1 MPRNKHPE
9 ETVKKILDTS
19 LALFAEKGF
28 EQTTVL
34 DIVNNLGGL
43 TRGAFYHHFKS
54 KEEVLA
60 AIFQRDEDENNFLNK
75 ALDAEVDSGLER
87 VRHALRLSLTAS
99 AENPQRI
106 AVSNLAHSLLK
117 SPRFLAEH
125 IQGIKADSYRLAT
138 LLDEGMKDG
147 SIKQGNPLHI
157 AELFMLLA
165 NLWMMP
171 NLFPSS
177 KEDAVAKVKMI
188 EQIFAGL
195 GYDFIEGELTQL
207 YIGLLDELYEDE

>member
-1 MPRNKHPE
+1 
-9 ETVKKILDTS
+9 
-19 LALFAEKGF
+19 
-28 EQTTVL
+28 
-34 DIVNNLGGL
+34 
-43 TRGAFYHHFKS
+43 
-54 KEEVLA
+54 VLA

-75 ALDAEVDSGLER
+75 ALDAEVGNGLER
-87 VRHALRLSLTAS
+87 VKYALQLSLTAS
-99 AENPQRI
+99 AENPQRM

-125 IQGIKADSYRLAT
+125 IQGIKADSHRLAA

-207 YIGLLDELYEDE
+207 YIGLLDELHEDV